1 MTTANILNSLLL
13 AAMLAGGSA
22 HASDVAT
29 DGTRTAAQFKVGDSN
44 CELLDGQIRCT
55 LGK

>member
-1 MTTANILNSLLL
+1 MTTAKILNSLLL
-13 AAMLAGGSA
+13 AAMLAGGPA

-29 DGTRTAAQFKVGDSN
+29 EGTRTGAQFKVGDSN
-44 CELLDGQIRCT
+44 CELIDGQIRCT

>member
-1 MTTANILNSLLL
+1 MTTAKMLNSLLL
-13 AAMLAGGSA
+13 VAMLACAST

-29 DGTRTAAQFKVGDSN
+29 EGTRTGAQFKVGDSN
-44 CELLDGQIRCT
+44 CELIDGQIRCT